1 MNLPL
6 ARLAAVASLVA
17 LALAGS
23 GCADSSGD
31 DDDDDAGRDFQYGVE
46 EMRTTV
52 VGDWAGDFV
61 PKSGAATT
69 LTLRLEHSPPGTKPA
84 CGNRALGAGV
94 QCIDSSTLAV
104 KGTLSTADGAYRDVP
119 VEGEFMVLGLT
130 MSGGSLSLRLEGDA
144 SLSAEWAQGG
154 FRDGSVQKGGAES
167 ATFTLR
173 R

>member
-6 ARLAAVASLVA
+6 ARLAALASLVA

-31 DDDDDAGRDFQYGVE
+31 DDDDAPGFQYGVD

-52 VGDWAGDFV
+52 VGDWVGDFV
-61 PKSGAATT
+61 PKSGATTT

-84 CGNRALGAGV
+84 CGNRALGTGV
-94 QCIDSSTLAV
+94 QCIDSSTLSV
-104 KGTLSTADGAYRDVP
+104 KGTLSTADGVYRDVP
-119 VEGEFMVLGLT
+119 VEGEFEVMGLT
-130 MSGGSLSLRLEGDA
+130 MSSGWLSLRLEGDTN
-144 SLSAEWAQGG
+144 LSADWVQGG